1 LQCYTGSFI
10 VGAGNRSVPLLLQLY
25 VSHQSLDR
33 YSKSNYMFPSS
44 KPIAS
49 FLAHFQERGSK
60 GTEEITG
67 PLAAWQ
73 VACGEDAKES

>member
-1 LQCYTGSFI
+1 
-10 VGAGNRSVPLLLQLY
+10 
-25 VSHQSLDR
+25 
-33 YSKSNYMFPSS
+33 MFPSS